1 MEAKCLTFDLN
12 ILVLHTSME
21 FEPTEVQQLAAEL
34 GISVLPVNPEPI
46 CWTSDSEKQGKF

>member
-1 MEAKCLTFDLN
+1 MEAKCLTLDLN

-34 GISVLPVNPEPI
+34 GISVLPVSPEPI
-46 CWTSDSEKQGKF
+46 CSTSDSEKQGKF